1 MAMANSLQEKMELV
15 VWGADQNVSSAAR
28 ALVLEEMRYRIHA
41 GVIWD
46 LKTWAA
52 SKAAEHSSAMK
63 RIDRIILAVVV
74 NSGGS
79 QEHTPSLKK
88 LSTHHYR
95 ISTRYGHVADACN
108 DHCN

>member
-1 MAMANSLQEKMELV
+1 MELV
-15 VWGADQNVSSAAR
+15 VWGAEQNVYSAAR
-28 ALVLEEMRYRIHA
+28 AHVLEEMRYRLYA
-41 GVIWD
+41 DFIWD

-88 LSTHHYR
+88 LSTHHWR
-95 ISTRYGHVADACN
+95 ISRRYSSVAEAC
-108 DHCN
+108 DD